1 MGSINT
7 PHYLYEGLTNISQMK
22 KYEILFKEMQ
32 YANSFHVVNSKYVF
46 TQLKNNEIIPNT
58 THRYWKDGRK
68 YMDDGSDIYKSSY
81 WYVGISTTR
90 DTEFARVFGGN
101 KRSIIYELDIE
112 KIKQNY
118 KVIPI
123 DWGSSII
130 NRNLNNARKEAEE
143 FIICNKYEKSLY
155 NKKTKKY
162 DISKIENFIKTSPR
176 LKLDRYLV
184 SIYFPSI
191 EAIDYVLDHNKELY
205 NLIINHPKYAGIL

>member
-1 MGSINT
+1 M
-7 PHYLYEGLTNISQMK
+7 E
-22 KYEILFKEMQ
+22 KYKVLFKDSQ
-32 YANSFHVVNSKYVF
+32 YSNVFHVVNIKYALI
-46 TQLKNNEIIPNT
+46 QLKTGEMLPNT

-68 YMDDGSDIYKSSY
+68 YLDDGSDTYKSSY

-90 DTEFARVFGGN
+90 DTEFARIFGGN
-101 KRSIIYELDIE
+101 KHSIIYELDIE

-162 DISKIENFIKTSPR
+162 DINKIENFKKNSVKF
-176 LKLDRYLV
+176 KLNRYLV

-205 NLIINHPKYAGIL
+205 NLIINHPQYAGIL

>member
-1 MGSINT
+1 M
-7 PHYLYEGLTNISQMK
+7 E
-22 KYEILFKEMQ
+22 KYKVLFKESQ
-32 YANSFHVVNSKYVF
+32 YSNVFHVVDSKYALI
-46 TQLKNNEIIPNT
+46 QLKTGEMLPNT

-68 YMDDGSDIYKSSY
+68 YLDDGSDTYKSSY

-90 DTEFARVFGGN
+90 DTEFARIFGGN
-101 KRSIIYELDIE
+101 KHSIIYELDIE

-130 NRNLNNARKEAEE
+130 GRDLNNARKEAEE
-143 FIICNKYEKSLY
+143 FIVCNKYEKPLY

-162 DISKIENFIKTSPR
+162 DINKIENFIKNSVKF
-176 LKLDRYLV
+176 KLDRYLV

-191 EAIDYVLDHNKELY
+191 RAIDYVFDHNKELY